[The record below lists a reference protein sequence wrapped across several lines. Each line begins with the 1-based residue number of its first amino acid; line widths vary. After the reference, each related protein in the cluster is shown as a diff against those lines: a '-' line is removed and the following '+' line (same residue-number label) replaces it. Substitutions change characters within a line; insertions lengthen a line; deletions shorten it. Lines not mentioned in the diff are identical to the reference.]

1 MPETHLTN
9 FYCRL
14 AFCQSLGSQR
24 LMEHAFSHQGYWFGS
39 GDVCKKE
46 LFNNPV
52 VTGLLEH

>member
-46 LFNNPV
+46 IIQ
-52 VTGLLEH
+52 